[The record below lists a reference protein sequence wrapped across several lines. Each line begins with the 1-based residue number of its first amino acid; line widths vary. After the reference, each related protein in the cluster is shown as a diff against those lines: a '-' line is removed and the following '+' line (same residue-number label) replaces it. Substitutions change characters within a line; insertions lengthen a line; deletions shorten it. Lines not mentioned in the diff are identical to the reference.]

1 MTDRDDD
8 RPGENL
14 DELKRRYEAGQ
25 DSPRELFEQ
34 ISHIAI
40 YLSYDLI
47 DKLRFWEKETLK
59 LSDEEI
65 DRRIP
70 HLSAFLDRLRTA
82 YESFADVDL

>member
-1 MTDRDDD
+1 MSDREDD
-8 RPGENL
+8 RPGEDL
-14 DELKRRYEAGQ
+14 DELKKRYEAGQ
-25 DSPRELFEQ
+25 DSSRELFEQ

-70 HLSAFLDRLRTA
+70 HMSAFLDRLRTA
-82 YESFADVDL
+82 YDSFTDVDL

>member
-1 MTDRDDD
+1 MSDREDD
-8 RPGENL
+8 RPGEDL
-14 DELKRRYEAGQ
+14 DELKKRYEAGQ
-25 DSPRELFEQ
+25 DSARELFEQ

-70 HLSAFLDRLRTA
+70 HMSALLDRLRTA
-82 YESFADVDL
+82 YDSFTDVDL

>member
-1 MTDRDDD
+1 MSDREDD
-8 RPGENL
+8 RPVEDL
-14 DELKRRYEAGQ
+14 DELKKRYEAGQ

-59 LSDEEI
+59 LSDEEV
-65 DRRIP
+65 DQRIP

-82 YESFADVDL
+82 YDSFTDVDL